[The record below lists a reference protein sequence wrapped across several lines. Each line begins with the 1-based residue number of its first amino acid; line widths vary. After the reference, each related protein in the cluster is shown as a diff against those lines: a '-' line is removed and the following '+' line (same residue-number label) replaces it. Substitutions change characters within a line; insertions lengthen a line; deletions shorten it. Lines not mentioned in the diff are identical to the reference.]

1 MNGEAFLRQTVGDQG
16 YEALSNAVARIPEL
30 QAVLVPRV
38 AIAWLHVAADLGFE
52 GQIPGTDAL
61 LKSGDV
67 CYAGL
72 SIDVGTDMIGAAT
85 LVCQAVGC
93 DLEVPAGLKPQ
104 HVARLAKSVE
114 LMTKARF
121 LKRVK
126 ELEQASVATG
136 SETSTPDQSSSEEST
151 LEKGDPLAESNP
163 DHKVAMV
170 QVHWRSPNMFW
181 VSKLNNKGQTIS
193 NGTIT
198 QSPHEAK
205 RWAQGVAAA
214 HGVKLHPEI
223 EWARHGDRLIDP
235 YIADH
240 DEEEYGTDP
249 HNPLKKGVELP
260 GKAAEPRGPQAPTA
274 PAPQTKQ
281 PGRAQQQPQQAI
293 GTTGPQ
299 KKA

>member
-1 MNGEAFLRQTVGDQG
+1 MNGAAFLKEAVGLQG

-30 QAVLVPRV
+30 EAVIVPRV

-52 GQIPGTDAL
+52 GQVPGTQAL
-61 LKSGDV
+61 LKAGDV
-67 CYAGL
+67 CYAGI
-72 SIDVGTDMIGAAT
+72 SVDVSTDMVGAAT

-121 LKRVK
+121 LKRVR
-126 ELEQASVATG
+126 ELEQASSASG
-136 SETSTPDQSSSEEST
+136 SETSTLDQGSNEEST
-151 LEKGDPLAESNP
+151 LEKAADGDVEPPE
-163 DHKVAMV
+163 HKTAMI
-170 QVHWRSPNMFW
+170 QVHWRSPNYFW
-181 VSKLNNKGQTIS
+181 ASRLNAQGQTIT
-193 NGTIT
+193 NTGIT
-198 QSPHEAK
+198 ESPREAK
-205 RWAQGVAAA
+205 AWAQGMAA
-214 HGVKLHPEI
+214 HYAVQLHPQI

-260 GKAAEPRGPQAPTA
+260 GKAAEPRGPQAPSA

-281 PGRAQQQPQQAI
+281 PGRAQQQPQQPI